1 MRVSAAAAHASTYG
15 SVADPCIHAAAPGGE
30 EEAEGMACAEEDGED
45 ECPFL
50 GDDPLVVLVVVG
62 VVEEGIERCGGEQG
76 RARTADGLQRTGR
89 PYSRAASGILLW
101 RESRS
106 ISGETMAGG
115 DLG

>member
-15 SVADPCIHAAAPGGE
+15 RVADPCIHAAAPGGE

-62 VVEEGIERCGGEQG
+62 VVEDHVSHKSPGTASLRCSVIIIRRNELSKEYV
-76 RARTADGLQRTGR
+76 A
-89 PYSRAASGILLW
+89 
-101 RESRS
+101 
-106 ISGETMAGG
+106 
-115 DLG
+115 